1 MAALDFVNDFPRLL
15 SYEKE
20 SRTVTVGQYWIKDFY
35 TLIQTIDTDGTYA
48 GWQHLHIYA
57 HQIDFDFNGHAQFGI
72 DLTDR
77 SSLRLFTRTLN
88 LQGNGVFSVLSY
100 EADAAKQAHI
110 CVQSFASKNPL
121 HVAVAG
127 TDTKAGALDLP
138 AALTGNALQY
148 TVTLGATPT
157 PAPLMIPPDW
167 QLGNAF
173 YWVLNQTFQEAFTQF
188 SSNLE
193 QAGAMFR
200 WVAFNTDRVRW
211 GNDPNREMQGLGWLA
226 ASMAARANRP
236 ATLHYVPQLD
246 MQQYRTAVLDAVSAA
261 APVEQA
267 FNSFIEQSNSFV
279 ERKKQAGLF
288 KDYIQGQITN
298 LANQIAASQ
307 DRLTKAETD
316 LRSNINLLTA
326 QQFTVQQ
333 AQEKLRL
340 AVEQKAMRVFFT
352 ALFSL
357 VGSLGTI
364 AMGDPAAAAGAVKA
378 AEGAVET
385 AKAAGQLTDLL
396 SKLKKV
402 VEALKSLGDF
412 ALICKK
418 INREVN
424 DINDTDDATDLNTQ
438 PTNGAD
444 WLTDTEW
451 QVLREQWDG
460 EIRPYTTDDDPK
472 LKAAASDYMTAG
484 RVLVIYGQ
492 AATASRS
499 AISQLQQ
506 DISQLKVQ
514 QKALQTQAQGIDDYM
529 QAEQDDA
536 QQYFQVALLLRQRYL
551 YIKRFLLVQ
560 IENFRG
566 AFTYWALSSLANQ
579 AHGLTN
585 LGYGSS
591 ISEMATV
598 LVSLDQIIQDALGS
612 FPGAPEGVKYQV
624 ALPLGLA
631 EQALLAARKPLAIP
645 INPIDTAFHGYDR
658 MRVQYIRVL
667 FPGLAASNSG
677 KTYYVIINDN
687 SVYQDR
693 LNGTYWAFQAE
704 VPMLKGYSAGVND
717 GQRLLE
723 EESSLATNYV
733 HSAEVSAQTGS
744 DVSTNVFYTPSLF
757 TTWKI
762 SLPAGNG
769 DNDTLDLSAVQA
781 VVVQLFGT
789 AIFDQD
795 AKFQSSSL
803 LS

>member
-1 MAALDFVNDFPRLL
+1 MAALDFVNDFPTTL
-15 SYEKE
+15 SYDKE
-20 SRTVTVGQYWIKDFY
+20 SQTVTVGQYWIKDFY
-35 TLIQTIDTDGTYA
+35 TLIQTIDTDKAYA
-48 GWQHLHIYA
+48 DWQHLHIYA
-57 HQIDFDFNGHAQFGI
+57 HQIDFDFHEHTQFGI

-77 SSLRLFTRTLN
+77 GSLRLFTRTLN
-88 LQGNGVFSVLSY
+88 LQGDGIFSILSY
-100 EADAAKQAHI
+100 DADAAKQAQL
-110 CVQSFASKNPL
+110 CAQSITSQHPI

-127 TDTKAGALDLP
+127 PDTKASGLDLVVAP
-138 AALTGNALQY
+138 TGNALQY
-148 TVTLGATPT
+148 NITLGDAPT
-157 PAPLMIPPDW
+157 TAPLTIPSDW

-188 SSNLE
+188 SDNPA

-200 WVAFNTDRVRW
+200 WVAFNTNGVHW
-211 GNDPNREMQGLGWLA
+211 SNDPNQEMQGLGWLA
-226 ASMAARANRP
+226 ASMAVRTNRP

-246 MQQYRTAVLDAVSAA
+246 MQQYRMAVMDAVNTA

-288 KDYIQGQITN
+288 KSYIQGQIDN
-298 LANQIAASQ
+298 LSNQITRSQ
-307 DRLTKAETD
+307 SQLTKATTD
-316 LRSNINLLTA
+316 LRSNINLLSA
-326 QQFTVQQ
+326 QQLAVQQ
-333 AQEKLRL
+333 AQEKLQL
-340 AVEQKAMRVFFT
+340 AVEQKAIRTFFT

-357 VGSLGTI
+357 VGSLGTL
-364 AMGDPAAAAGAVKA
+364 AMGDPAAATGAVKA

-402 VEALKSLGDF
+402 VEGLKNVVDF

-418 INREVN
+418 INHEVN
-424 DINDTDDATDLNTQ
+424 DIHDTDDGSDLDTQ

-444 WLTDTEW
+444 WLDDTEW
-451 QVLREQWDG
+451 KVLREQWDG
-460 EIRPYTTDDDPK
+460 EIRPYTTDDDAN

-484 RVLVIYGQ
+484 RVLVVYGQ
-492 AATASRS
+492 AVTASRL
-499 AISQLQQ
+499 AISQFEQEIAQLTV
-506 DISQLKVQ
+506 QLK
-514 QKALQTQAQGIDDYM
+514 ALKTQAQGIDDYM

-536 QQYFQVALLLRQRYL
+536 QQYHQVALLMRQRYL
-551 YIKRFLLVQ
+551 YVKRFLLVQ
-560 IENFRG
+560 IESFRG

-579 AHGLTN
+579 ARGLTN

-598 LVSLDQIIQDALGS
+598 LLSLDQLIQDALSS

-624 ALPLGLA
+624 VFPVGP
-631 EQALLAARKPLAIP
+631 EERALLTDRKPLAVP
-645 INPIDTAFHGYDR
+645 VNPLDAAFHGYDR

-667 FPGLAASNSG
+667 FPGLAANNAD

-704 VPMLKGYSAGVND
+704 VPMLKGYSAGVNN
-717 GQRLLE
+717 GQQLLN
-723 EESSLATNYV
+723 EESDLATNYV

-769 DNDTLDLSAVQA
+769 DNDTLDLSTVEA

-789 AIFDQD
+789 AIFNQD

-803 LS
+803 S